1 MTTLQDPS
9 NAARATPT
17 ITPEAAVLHIGSS
30 THINAPTTKV
40 WGALT
45 DTSTWPAWNS
55 FVPRVTIRSQP
66 SKTTN
71 DATNDELSPILQ
83 NDTRFIFHVRMD
95 PTSTSTKP
103 QAATDVYGRV
113 TECTPPNAETGEMG
127 RIVWGVDPDAPGAMS
142 TSLLKAE
149 RVHELKTVE
158 GGTEV
163 RNWEAQT
170 GWLVYV
176 VRLMYGQRLRDNF
189 QLWVD
194 DLRKFVEGVGMADG
208 MRNDQVD
215 EVVQGEGST

>member
-1 MTTLQDPS
+1 
-9 NAARATPT
+9 
-17 ITPEAAVLHIGSS
+17 
-30 THINAPTTKV
+30 
-40 WGALT
+40 
-45 DTSTWPAWNS
+45 
-55 FVPRVTIRSQP
+55 
-66 SKTTN
+66 
-71 DATNDELSPILQ
+71 
-83 NDTRFIFHVRMD
+83 
-95 PTSTSTKP
+95 
-103 QAATDVYGRV
+103 
-113 TECTPPNAETGEMG
+113 
-127 RIVWGVDPDAPGAMS
+127 MS